1 MSSTQPQGGPFHG
14 YSVSSET
21 VQCATSSTL
30 HGRPDSAGF
39 PNPPAAAVDGYPGV
53 LLEAHP
59 THSGLRLFLGR
70 PRATGPGMALG
81 GGARDSDKA
90 EEVVRR

>member
-14 YSVSSET
+14 YTVSSET

-39 PNPPAAAVDGYPGV
+39 PNPLQQQWMDTQVFCSR
-53 LLEAHP
+53 P
-59 THSGLRLFLGR
+59 TPLTL
-70 PRATGPGMALG
+70 A
-81 GGARDSDKA
+81 
-90 EEVVRR
+90 